1 MLCFIKKEKQCILG
15 RTDELDQLIEVL
27 IPEEKEGSFLGW
39 GGDVAFVPTGKEKP
53 YLPSKL
59 MKVRFD
65 QLRPTENLSYRQ
77 REVGK
82 INKTG

>member
-39 GGDVAFVPTGKEKP
+39 GGDVAFVPTGKEK
-53 YLPSKL
+53 LCLLSK
-59 MKVRFD
+59 
-65 QLRPTENLSYRQ
+65 S
-77 REVGK
+77 
-82 INKTG
+82 